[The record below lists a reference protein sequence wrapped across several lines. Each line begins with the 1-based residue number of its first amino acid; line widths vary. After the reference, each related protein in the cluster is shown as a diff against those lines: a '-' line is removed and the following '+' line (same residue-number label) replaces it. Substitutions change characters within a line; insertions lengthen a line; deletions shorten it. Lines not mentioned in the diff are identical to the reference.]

1 MMLKRRQAR
10 RLHRGGGIGIGIGDG
25 SVSDGE
31 VTSLVAAQ
39 LTPLTSSRLYHHSH
53 QQQQQ
58 RPMRLRDA
66 LVCPAAPRRVMQAIR
81 ESPEISSNPPETRYD
96 KLIRDTDMTSF
107 HVRPTTITRLMMK
120 D

>member
-1 MMLKRRQAR
+1 MLKRRQAR

-25 SVSDGE
+25 SVSDDE

-39 LTPLTSSRLYHHSH
+39 LTPLTSWRLYHHSH
-53 QQQQQ
+53 QQQQ
-58 RPMRLRDA
+58 RPMRLRDT

-96 KLIRDTDMTSF
+96 MLIRDTDMKSF
-107 HVRPTTITRLMMK
+107 HVRPTTITRLIMK